1 MSSGRFS
8 LQRGALCVAVAALLP
23 LPSAVSTS
31 AGPPSGAAPVAD
43 QSSASSAAASSLV
56 RVDVP
61 PLVRSGRQD
70 KTTASKHAKHRK
82 RITIRASQHERVL
95 EISANTS
102 YDVPLAA
109 LNAYKNAAGR
119 AASSYPGCH
128 LSWGVIAAIG
138 QVESNH
144 GRFGGA
150 SVLANGVTTPRIVGL
165 ALNGHG
171 VARIADT
178 DNGALDGDKVWDR
191 AVGPMQFIPSTWA
204 VIGADGDG
212 NGHRNPSDFDDAA
225 LTTALYLCSAGG
237 DFSSLSQARAN
248 VLRYNHSDEY
258 VDLVLTIANAYDSG
272 VVDVVA
278 PRARPVDPPRPPP
291 DATRAE
297 LPAEVALHG
306 HDFREAEHEE
316 GQVDQ
321 VDPDVEERPVACQ
334 VAVREPAPVP
344 RNAVLADHLDVGE
357 IHLAEIAPR
366 HRVAHRERRA
376 IESLVL
382 VDAEQLAARA
392 RGNDH
397 CLGTGAPHA
406 HRLLAEDVLT
416 GLERG
421 DCHWRMQ
428 RVRQGDRDEIEVGAS
443 QKLLRC
449 GIDRSDVEAP
459 RDVESASAV
468 RIADGADL
476 DTRGEQRRDVAL
488 LGDAAASDDSCP

>member
-1 MSSGRFS
+1 M
-8 LQRGALCVAVAALLP
+8 
-23 LPSAVSTS
+23 
-31 AGPPSGAAPVAD
+31 
-43 QSSASSAAASSLV
+43 
-56 RVDVP
+56 P

-248 VLRYNHSDEY
+248 VLRYNHSEEY

-272 VVDVVA
+272 VVDVVPNDA
-278 PRARPVDPPRPPP
+278 PPPRHHRQRAHRPV
-291 DATRAE
+291 
-297 LPAEVALHG
+297 H
-306 HDFREAEHEE
+306 H
-316 GQVDQ
+316 
-321 VDPDVEERPVACQ
+321 RPVHHRPARHHPKPTSNEPQ
-334 VAVREPAPVP
+334 PKPQPEPTPKPAPKPTPEPKPVVKSWSGVWAQPAAGQWTVDGVAVVLSTGVKSALTGTDVDGDGNVEKLGQELAGLVGGTVSVTTTDDKVTAFHVDALPPTEPAPTT
-344 RNAVLADHLDVGE
+344 
-357 IHLAEIAPR
+357 AP
-366 HRVAHRERRA
+366 VA
-376 IESLVL
+376 
-382 VDAEQLAARA
+382 
-392 RGNDH
+392 
-397 CLGTGAPHA
+397 
-406 HRLLAEDVLT
+406 
-416 GLERG
+416 
-421 DCHWRMQ
+421 
-428 RVRQGDRDEIEVGAS
+428 
-443 QKLLRC
+443 
-449 GIDRSDVEAP
+449 
-459 RDVESASAV
+459 
-468 RIADGADL
+468 
-476 DTRGEQRRDVAL
+476 
-488 LGDAAASDDSCP
+488 